1 MPALGKEAVFAERFG
16 RRNAGFQPII
26 EMEIAGCFDSVE
38 QYALTKLL
46 KPGGWGLHCENTL
59 FKSFA
64 SLLYW
69 PVIFADVD
77 GAFTNPFQAAP
88 PFV

>member
-1 MPALGKEAVFAERFG
+1 
-16 RRNAGFQPII
+16 
-26 EMEIAGCFDSVE
+26 MEIAGCFDSVE

-64 SLLYW
+64 GLLYW

-77 GAFTNPFQAAP
+77 GAFT
-88 PFV
+88 